1 MATMSA
7 AEFQI
12 FARHDFYTFM
22 HRAFRELNPRS
33 PFLHNWHNELIASKL
48 EACRHGEINRLIGQ
62 RTTTLPQIPC
72 RRCGLPGFHS
82 RP

>member
-7 AEFQI
+7 TEYQT
-12 FARHDFYTFM
+12 FARHDLYTFM

-33 PFLHNWHNELIASKL
+33 LFLRNWHNELIASKL
-48 EACRHGEINRLIGQ
+48 EACRLGEITRPIINVPPRSLKSHAG
-62 RTTTLPQIPC
+62 
-72 RRCGLPGFHS
+72 RRGLRGFYS